1 MAIVDFVQSNSNF
14 LIWILS
20 GCCGWIWWSLKKRF
34 APNEDVKAVSVRVD
48 RIEQKVA
55 DMPGLKDFHKMQMT
69 IEHMAGVQNE
79 QKAILQRV
87 EKILD
92 RQQDYLMSKDK

>member
-1 MAIVDFVQSNSNF
+1 MAIVDFVQNNSNF
-14 LIWILS
+14 LIWILGGFS
-20 GCCGWIWWSLKKRF
+20 GWIWWSLKKRF
-34 APNEDVKAVSVRVD
+34 ATKEDLKAVSARVD
-48 RIEQKVA
+48 KVEQKVA
-55 DMPGLKDFHKMQMT
+55 DMPGLKDFHKMQIT

-92 RQQDYLMSKDK
+92 RQQDYLMSKEK

>member
-20 GCCGWIWWSLKKRF
+20 GFCGWIWWSLKKRF
-34 APNEDVKAVSVRVD
+34 ATKEDVKAVSVRVD

-92 RQQDYLMSKDK
+92 RQQDYLMRKDK

>member
-1 MAIVDFVQSNSNF
+1 
-14 LIWILS
+14 
-20 GCCGWIWWSLKKRF
+20 
-34 APNEDVKAVSVRVD
+34 
-48 RIEQKVA
+48 
-55 DMPGLKDFHKMQMT
+55 MPGLKDFHKMQMT